1 LAPTTSIAQPADVGN
16 GAGANLS
23 SPNII
28 GDVGFDPLFASANHR
43 LSFEAAK
50 PCRCAKAA

>member
-43 LSFEAAK
+43 LSFQAAK